1 MLRLTGRV
9 AESLAVVVV
18 FLKLS
23 GHPLASI
30 NRFLTNLLRL
40 ELHNMIYLL
49 GSARGIQHGFLI
61 TETLNFELAYLLP
74 RIDPVHIKCMVK
86 GMAANVC

>member
-9 AESLAVVVV
+9 AESLAVVVML
-18 FLKLS
+18 FKLS

-30 NRFLTNLLRL
+30 NRFSTNLLCL
-40 ELHNMIYLL
+40 EVHSMIHPL

-74 RIDPVHIKCMVK
+74 
-86 GMAANVC
+86 